1 MVIGFGLLN
10 PEGLA
15 GTALYVLG
23 HAGAKGGL
31 FLCAGIVLHR
41 CQSVDERDLKLKLS
55 PMPFTAAAFFCGAAA
70 LAGTPLSG
78 IAAGAA
84 LIHEGAR
91 RVGYGWIIWIV
102 SVSGM
107 VTSGA
112 VFRFLARTYAGWG
125 SEESEKAAEGKIE
138 DRPDTKGGHSQ
149 TSAVM
154 WIPAMALVAGG
165 LFMGA
170 LPNLQSAAL
179 AGAVRFE
186 DRTGYAQRVLE
197 GVPLLTPASFG
208 GRPFDA
214 GAGMMAITG
223 GLALALGY
231 LLWERG
237 RRALDAIASP
247 LRIMRDLHSGH
258 VGDYVTWLT
267 FGVATFGLLGL
278 LFLRS

>member
-1 MVIGFGLLN
+1 
-10 PEGLA
+10 
-15 GTALYVLG
+15 
-23 HAGAKGGL
+23 
-31 FLCAGIVLHR
+31 
-41 CQSVDERDLKLKLS
+41 
-55 PMPFTAAAFFCGAAA
+55 
-70 LAGTPLSG
+70 
-78 IAAGAA
+78 
-84 LIHEGAR
+84 
-91 RVGYGWIIWIV
+91 
-102 SVSGM
+102 
-107 VTSGA
+107 
-112 VFRFLARTYAGWG
+112 
-125 SEESEKAAEGKIE
+125 
-138 DRPDTKGGHSQ
+138 
-149 TSAVM
+149 M